1 MKLFD
6 VRINSLHY
14 GLCIAK
20 NENDVKNHY
29 MKTMRLPVEV
39 CELNLN
45 EMPVMEINVTQEI
58 KDFIK

>member
-1 MKLFD
+1 
-6 VRINSLHY
+6 
-14 GLCIAK
+14 
-20 NENDVKNHY
+20 

-39 CELNLN
+39 YELNLD